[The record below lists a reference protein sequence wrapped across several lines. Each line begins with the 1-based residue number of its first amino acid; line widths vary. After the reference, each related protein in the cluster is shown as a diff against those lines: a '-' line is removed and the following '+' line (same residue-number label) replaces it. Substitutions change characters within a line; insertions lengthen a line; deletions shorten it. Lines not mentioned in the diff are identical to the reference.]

1 MKSKM
6 SIPGI
11 IGALVLVAG
20 AYFYNQKKADS
31 YELPAEW
38 EAAQGVTVQ
47 YSYVHRLPDRNGGY
61 KVVDCYTIQPFQNK
75 AGETVEPGCVKDY
88 KMKAI
93 CEKANCLQVER

>member
-38 EAAQGVTVQ
+38 EAAQGVTV
-47 YSYVHRLPDRNGGY
+47 
-61 KVVDCYTIQPFQNK
+61 
-75 AGETVEPGCVKDY
+75 
-88 KMKAI
+88 
-93 CEKANCLQVER
+93 